1 MADKRQ
7 LRLDIKQK
15 LEKLTDSEKEK
26 MSQVIFNKVSAL
38 EEYKRA
44 KSVFCFMSDF
54 NEPYSIDFIKK
65 AIKEGKKVYVPKTD
79 EDTMSAVE
87 IDEDTEFWFN
97 KYGILEPKCGQS
109 SENIDFT
116 VVPVVGFDSQNNR
129 LGHGKAYYDKFL
141 SKVKTYKCGVAF
153 ECQRID
159 VPFAEIRDV
168 PLDRVITNES
178 N

>member
-7 LRLDIKQK
+7 LRIEIKERLQRMTEV
-15 LEKLTDSEKEK
+15 EKKK
-26 MSQVIFNKVSAL
+26 MSDTIFDKVLSCD
-38 EEYKRA
+38 EFKNA
-44 KSVFCFMSDF
+44 KSVFCYMSVF

-65 AIKEGKKVYVPKTD
+65 AIRLGKKVYVPQTD
-79 EDTMSAVE
+79 EDTMTAVE

-109 SENIDFT
+109 SEN
-116 VVPVVGFDSQNNR
+116 
-129 LGHGKAYYDKFL
+129 KFL

-159 VPFAEIRDV
+159 VPFAEISDV